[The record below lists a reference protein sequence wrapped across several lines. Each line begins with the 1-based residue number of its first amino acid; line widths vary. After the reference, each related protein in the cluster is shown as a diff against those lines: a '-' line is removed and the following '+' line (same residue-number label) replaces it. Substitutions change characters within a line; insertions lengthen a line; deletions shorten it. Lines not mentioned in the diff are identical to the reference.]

1 MLDGNLDTTNLL
13 LGIMAAVSVLE
24 ARMLLAAG
32 VMAWKLYRQTMQTV
46 REIEGRQIAPL
57 REKVDVLMG
66 RVDGILGDVKTI
78 TSRVGEQT
86 ERVNSAIST
95 TIDRAM
101 KSPYKPAV
109 SHRSWKVNRPTL
121 TTLTTIHTI
130 QFSTYLRASSHCATR
145 LTAVG
150 KASHQG
156 TSVSVAWVSSRAV
169 AGQSRAATAS
179 AVSRPRVSR

>member
-13 LGIMAAVSVLE
+13 LGILAAVSVLE
-24 ARMLLAAG
+24 ALVLLAAG
-32 VMAWKLYRQTMQTV
+32 VMAWKLYGQTMQTV

-95 TIDRAM
+95 TIDRVDETADRV
-101 KSPYKPAV
+101 KQSVGFRVQRVVGLV
-109 SHRSWKVNRPTL
+109 SGV
-121 TTLTTIHTI
+121 
-130 QFSTYLRASSHCATR
+130 
-145 LTAVG
+145 
-150 KASHQG
+150 
-156 TSVSVAWVSSRAV
+156 
-169 AGQSRAATAS
+169 RAALGTILNGHGRRS
-179 AVSRPRVSR
+179 ATEARP